1 MINKEKNLPKPIPCG
16 GIEFYNKERKL
27 CLSLN
32 EQKKE
37 NYDKYLLNKESKK
50 SILDYLPIKLD
61 IENVSRCNFRCQ
73 MCQVSKWEK
82 GKRAEDMTFES
93 FKNLIDEQYGVVELK
108 IQGMGEPVLGRDEYF
123 KMIRYAR
130 DQHIWVRTVTNASIL
145 HKSENYKKI
154 IDSDVNELQI
164 SIDGST
170 KEVFE
175 KIRHKANFEK
185 IIENC
190 KLVNLYSK
198 KVNKQVT
205 KMWTVVQK
213 DNFHQLEDL
222 VDLAAELHFPSM
234 VFSFDIGDW
243 GQENWTQ
250 ANLDLR
256 SNAISY
262 EQGMSLRE
270 KGAKLGVE
278 VYFWYLDSKYDK
290 DNICPWPFERAYV
303 SSDMRIVPCCMIAN
317 PEVEDLGDAKEFSKA
332 WNGDKYE
339 NFRQSHING
348 DIPKYCKSCYS
359 NK

>member
-1 MINKEKNLPKPIPCG
+1 MKKLPKPIPAG
-16 GIEFYNKERKL
+16 GISGYDKEREL
-27 CLSLN
+27 CLSLSLRK
-32 EQKKE
+32 EE
-37 NYDKYLLNKESKK
+37 NYNKYLGRRNGMIE
-50 SILDYLPIKLD
+50 LDYLPIKLD

-73 MCQVSKWEK
+73 MCQVSQWDK

-108 IQGMGEPVLGRDEYF
+108 IQGMGEPVLGRNNFF

-130 DQHIWVRTVTNASIL
+130 DKHIWVRTITNASIL

-154 IDSDVNELQI
+154 IDSGVNELQI

-170 KEVFE
+170 KKVFE
-175 KIRHKANFEK
+175 KIRNKAIFEK
-185 IIENC
+185 VIENC

-198 KVNKQVT
+198 KVNRRVT

-250 ANLDLR
+250 TNLDFR

-262 EQGMSLRE
+262 EQGMSLRA

-278 VYFWYLDSKYDK
+278 VYYYYYRAEYDRDK
-290 DNICPWPFERAYV
+290 LCPWPFERAFV
-303 SSDMRIVPCCMIAN
+303 SSDMKIVPCCMVAN
-317 PEVEDLGDAKEFSKA
+317 PEVENLGDATEFSKE
-332 WNGDKYE
+332 WNSDKYVE
-339 NFRQSHING
+339 FRKKHIYGNL
-348 DIPKYCKSCYS
+348 PNYCKSCYR
-359 NK
+359 NKQ